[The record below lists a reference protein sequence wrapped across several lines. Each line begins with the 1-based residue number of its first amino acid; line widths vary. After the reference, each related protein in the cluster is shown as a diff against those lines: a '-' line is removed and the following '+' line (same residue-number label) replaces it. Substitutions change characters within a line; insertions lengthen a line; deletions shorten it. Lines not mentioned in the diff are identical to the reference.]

1 MITTK
6 IELIEETFGSRA
18 RVKIMKLLA
27 INEELMISQIIKQTK
42 LNHTSVSKHLDFLI
56 NHDLV
61 QLKTFGR
68 IKIYRFKTENLR
80 ARSFIKFLNIWE
92 NKL

>member
-6 IELIEETFGSRA
+6 IEPIEETFGSRA

-27 INEELMISQIIKQTK
+27 INEELMISQIIKRTK
-42 LNHTSVSKHLDFLI
+42 LNHTSVSKHLNFLI

-80 ARSFIKFLNIWE
+80 AKSFKSFLNIWE
-92 NKL
+92 NML

>member
-6 IELIEETFGSRA
+6 IEPIEEAFGSRA

-27 INEELMISQIIKQTK
+27 INEELMISQIIKRTK
-42 LNHTSVSKHLDFLI
+42 LNHTSVSKHLNFLI

>member
-6 IELIEETFGSRA
+6 IEPIEETFGSRA

-27 INEELMISQIIKQTK
+27 INEELMISQIIKRTK
-42 LNHTSVSKHLDFLI
+42 LNHTSVSKHLNFLI

-61 QLKTFGR
+61 QLKKFGR

-80 ARSFIKFLNIWE
+80 AGSFIKFLNIWE

>member
-1 MITTK
+1 MITAK
-6 IELIEETFGSRA
+6 IDPLEETFGSRA

-27 INEELMISQIIKQTK
+27 INEELMISQIIKRTK
-42 LNHTSVSKHLDFLI
+42 LNHTSVSKHLNFLI

>member
-1 MITTK
+1 MTAKLET
-6 IELIEETFGSRA
+6 IEETFGSRA

-80 ARSFIKFLNIWE
+80 AKSFIKFLNIWE

>member
-6 IELIEETFGSRA
+6 IEPIEETFGSRA

-27 INEELMISQIIKQTK
+27 INEELMISQIIKRTK
-42 LNHTSVSKHLDFLI
+42 LNHTSVSKHLNFLI

>member
-6 IELIEETFGSRA
+6 IEPIEETFGSRA

-42 LNHTSVSKHLDFLI
+42 LNHTSVSKHLSFLI

-80 ARSFIKFLNIWE
+80 AKSFKSFLNIWE
-92 NKL
+92 NMS

>member
-6 IELIEETFGSRA
+6 IEPIEETFGSRA

-27 INEELMISQIIKQTK
+27 INEELMISQIIKRSK
-42 LNHTSVSKHLDFLI
+42 LNHTSVSKHLNFLI